1 VGGAGAPGAAPDSRA
16 GRGLTVPLLLVV
28 ALVGVPILELYVLLQ
43 VGQVLG
49 VLPTLVL
56 LVLMSLVGA
65 WLLRREGTRA
75 WQAFRGALASGR
87 LPAKEVADGALVILG
102 GALLLTPGFATDA
115 FGLCCVIP
123 PTRAVLRRLLT
134 RAVAQRLQVGGVV
147 GGLAAERLRRETGP
161 APGRPGRGGRGDVVD
176 GEVTSERTEPP
187 SHGGPTPPPA

>member
-1 VGGAGAPGAAPDSRA
+1 M
-16 GRGLTVPLLLVV
+16 PLLLVV
-28 ALVGVPILELYVLLQ
+28 ALVAVPILELYVLLQ

-56 LVLMSLVGA
+56 LVVMSLVGA

-75 WQAFRGALASGR
+75 WQAFRGALATGR
-87 LPAKEVADGALVILG
+87 LPAKEVADGALVIFG

-134 RAVAQRLQVGGVV
+134 RAVAQRLEVTGVV
-147 GGLAAERLRRETGP
+147 GGLAAERLRRDA
-161 APGRPGRGGRGDVVD
+161 APPRDRPGRGRAGDVVD
-176 GEVTSERTEPP
+176 GEVTRERTEPP
-187 SHGGPTPPPA
+187 RDGGPTPPPA